1 MVGFACSTEKPSALP
16 NTNLGDFSTFQ
27 HLSIFL
33 TSGFQRLLVVGL
45 YQDEN
50 RKQHLLF
57 SLNSPSSCLTCPYS
71 PTLYIYILGD
81 LNIHLDN
88 IDFSDTSTIS
98 HLLDSFFEQHV
109 SGPTHKIGH
118 TIDATITSTNTLI
131 QDLTILTPQIILRS
145 AFSLIY

>member
-50 RKQHLLF
+50 RKQHIYIYIYISLVISIYILTISISQTLQPLVISSTP
-57 SLNSPSSCLTCPYS
+57 SLNSMYLGQ
-71 PTLYIYILGD
+71 PT
-81 LNIHLDN
+81 
-88 IDFSDTSTIS
+88 
-98 HLLDSFFEQHV
+98 
-109 SGPTHKIGH
+109 
-118 TIDATITSTNTLI
+118 
-131 QDLTILTPQIILRS
+131 R
-145 AFSLIY
+145 